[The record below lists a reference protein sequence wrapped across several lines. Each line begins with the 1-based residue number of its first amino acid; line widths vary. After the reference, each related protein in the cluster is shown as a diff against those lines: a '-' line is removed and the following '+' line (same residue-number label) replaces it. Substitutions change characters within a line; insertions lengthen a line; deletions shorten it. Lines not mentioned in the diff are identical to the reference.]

1 MDRFGDTNL
10 AHGVVVKVGK
20 GWRGSGGRSGRP
32 STNHSSSDKTRLN
45 DLSYGIKI
53 WTNLSS
59 VLLQYWPLTDGQTD
73 IFLIA
78 RPRWHSMQQNDMR
91 ETEEKKKE
99 GWPPW
104 LCDLYN
110 LTVWPQQVATTT
122 NNTITTTAITTATT
136 TTNIITTMHHRTG
149 GVLKAGEES
158 PVRNHHHHH
167 HHYYCHFCFHSPW
180 RPKWMFLLRPTL
192 VGKALSFTHELS
204 FPFFINPPRS
214 AATQWMAIKCISEV
228 RS

>member
-73 IFLIA
+73 TFLIA

-91 ETEEKKKE
+91 ETEGKKKE

-110 LTVWPQQVATTT
+110 LTVWPQQVAT
-122 NNTITTTAITTATT
+122 
-136 TTNIITTMHHRTG
+136 
-149 GVLKAGEES
+149 KQ
-158 PVRNHHHHH
+158 HHHHH
-167 HHYYCHFCFHSPW
+167 RHHHRHHNHQHHHHHAPQDRRGIEGRRRVTGKEPPSP
-180 RPKWMFLLRPTL
+180 PPPLL
-192 VGKALSFTHELS
+192 LSLLFS
-204 FPFFINPPRS
+204 F
-214 AATQWMAIKCISEV
+214 AMEA
-228 RS
+228 